1 MCIRDRNNT
10 VKNIKNVTIDLKDNN
25 SIYIYNGENNIKIKS
40 NQINSKKLTDIV
52 LSINFEN
59 KTKYSMPEKVGDET
73 IQVPVPLEQI
83 ALNPVFVPVSYTH
96 LDVYKRQELIILDIM
111 LPKKSGFDVLKE
123 IRMEYV
129 MPVIM
134 LTAKDEEN
142 DKVTG
147 LELGADDYITKP
159 FSNKELIARVKANLR
174 RVKLSK
180 VEEEM
185 KSKIIAVG
193 NLTIDM
199 NTYEVFKDGEIIDLT
214 NREFD
219 LLKYLFQN
227 SDRVFNREHLLKE
240 VWGYEFGDLRTVDVT
255 VRRLREKIET
265 EDEKYII
272 TKRGTGYY
280 FKSK

>member
-1 MCIRDRNNT
+1 MPKILVVDDERPIAEI
-10 VKNIKNVTIDLKDNN
+10 IKYNLQKEGYEVQTAYDGEEAIKMVHSMNPDL
-25 SIYIYNGENNIKIKS
+25 
-40 NQINSKKLTDIV
+40 IV
-52 LSINFEN
+52 L
-59 KTKYSMPEKVGDET
+59 
-73 IQVPVPLEQI
+73 
-83 ALNPVFVPVSYTH
+83 
-96 LDVYKRQELIILDIM
+96 DVM
-111 LPKKSGFDVLKE
+111 LPKKNGFDVLKE
-123 IRMEYV
+123 IRIQYM

-134 LTAKDEEN
+134 LTAKEEEN
-142 DKVTG
+142 DKITG

-174 RVKLSK
+174 RVKLSNSN
-180 VEEEM
+180 EEM
-185 KSKIIAVG
+185 KAKIINVG

-199 NTYEVFKDGEIIDLT
+199 NTFEVSKDNEIIDLT

-219 LLKYLFQN
+219 LLKYMFLN

-265 EDEKYII
+265 EDDKYII

>member
-1 MCIRDRNNT
+1 MEEFMPKILVVDDERPIAEI
-10 VKNIKNVTIDLKDNN
+10 IKYNLQKEGFEVQTAYDGEDALKVVH
-25 SIYIYNGENNIKIKS
+25 K
-40 NQINSKKLTDIV
+40 
-52 LSINFEN
+52 
-59 KTKYSMPEKVGDET
+59 
-73 IQVPVPLEQI
+73 
-83 ALNPVFVPVSYTH
+83 LNP
-96 LDVYKRQELIILDIM
+96 ELVILDIM
-111 LPKKSGFDVLKE
+111 LPKKNGFEVLKE

-134 LTAKDEEN
+134 LTAKEEEN
-142 DKVTG
+142 DKITG

-159 FSNKELIARVKANLR
+159 FSNKELVARVRANLR
-174 RVKLSK
+174 RVKLSN
-180 VEEEM
+180 VNEEM
-185 KSKIIAVG
+185 KSKIINVG

-199 NTYEVFKDGEIIDLT
+199 NTYEVSKDNQIIDLT

-265 EDEKYII
+265 EEDKYII